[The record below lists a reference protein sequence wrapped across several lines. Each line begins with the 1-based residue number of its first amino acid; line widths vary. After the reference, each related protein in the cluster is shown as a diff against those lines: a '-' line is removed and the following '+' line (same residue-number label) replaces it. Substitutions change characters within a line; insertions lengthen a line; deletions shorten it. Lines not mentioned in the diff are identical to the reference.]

1 MPVTG
6 WLKTGSGIPPPN
18 LAKMCPG
25 WVPTPNLST
34 KKEEVTKRD
43 FLEHAQARPR
53 LFELRF
59 ASGASGKML
68 PSLGLKPRQPGFI
81 GQRTCTPDTLLS
93 RVCVIVGQDSV
104 ESLGL
109 PSIIIAILPLPP
121 VRKMQ
126 EK

>member
-1 MPVTG
+1 MGAHPKPFHQKGRSHKAGVLG
-6 WLKTGSGIPPPN
+6 
-18 LAKMCPG
+18 
-25 WVPTPNLST
+25 
-34 KKEEVTKRD
+34 
-43 FLEHAQARPR
+43 ARASVAR
-53 LFELRF
+53 LFALRF

-109 PSIIIAILPLPP
+109 PSIIIAVLPLPP